1 MSYILYDVL
10 INPLPDRQ
18 SYIDLFTTALASD
31 TDDELDAATPASWA
45 KTPYRLWILAFAR
58 ELKAYAKR
66 ESFLVPWNL
75 DKVSKHKRYQTVNIL
90 LNQTR
95 NNYGERQSVLFI
107 VLREAVNCILNGQPG
122 IEVENADAQIH
133 LVIATTADGK
143 YAGHITYYDNPH
155 NSKDLVFIAIY
166 KSVYCKACPKFSE
179 VLLNYIETKAR
190 EMGKKTIHTRPIG
203 PMADILIKH
212 GFVQH
217 GVAYEKAVVATGGKR
232 IHKSSAA
239 SRRQSRRNRSR
250 HSCR

>member
-1 MSYILYDVL
+1 MSYVLHDVL
-10 INPLPDRQ
+10 INPLPDRKD
-18 SYIDLFTTALASD
+18 YIDIFTTALASD

-58 ELKAYAKR
+58 ELKAYAER
-66 ESFLVPWNL
+66 EPFLVDWNL

-90 LNQTR
+90 LNQAR

-122 IEVENADAQIH
+122 IEIDNPEAEVH

-179 VLLNYIETKAR
+179 VLLNYIETKAK
-190 EMGKKTIHTRPIG
+190 EMGKKSIHTRPIG
-203 PMADILIKH
+203 PMKDILSKH
-212 GFVQH
+212 GFTPRNAV
-217 GVAYEKAVVATGGKR
+217 YEKTVAATGG
-232 IHKSSAA
+232 
-239 SRRQSRRNRSR
+239 SRSRRNRKQTRNRSR
-250 HSCR
+250 RCRR